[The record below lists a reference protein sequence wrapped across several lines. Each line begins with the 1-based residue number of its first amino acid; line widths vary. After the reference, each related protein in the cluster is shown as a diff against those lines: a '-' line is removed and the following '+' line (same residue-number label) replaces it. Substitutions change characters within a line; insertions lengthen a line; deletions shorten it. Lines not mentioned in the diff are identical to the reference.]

1 MQLGVPL
8 GVGGECWTCDPRVS
22 GSSPGDGNLKKSG
35 LESSWLKSLGLK
47 GLGLKLVVEKSGVEM
62 NFNPPGVCLNTNSL

>member
-22 GSSPGDGNLKKSG
+22 GSSPGAGNLKKLLIG
-35 LESSWLKSLGLK
+35 VGKFM
-47 GLGLKLVVEKSGVEM
+47 VEKSGVERV
-62 NFNPPGVCLNTNSL
+62 GVEACG

>member
-22 GSSPGDGNLKKSG
+22 GSSPGDDNLKKLLIG
-35 LESSWLKSLGLK
+35 VGKFI
-47 GLGLKLVVEKSGVEM
+47 VEKSGVEM
-62 NFNPPGVCLNTNSL
+62 SGVERSGVEAWG

>member
-22 GSSPGDGNLKKSG
+22 GSSPGAGNLKKLLIG
-35 LESSWLKSLGLK
+35 VGKFM
-47 GLGLKLVVEKSGVEM
+47 VEKSGVEKSGVR
-62 NFNPPGVCLNTNSL
+62 NFMVEKSGVERSGVEAWG